1 MKDIQK
7 SRLVNLDEAITE
19 LANAVIIQAVD
30 DWRHTYRDSDKYD
43 IEKFFLSPWFDTLA
57 RNSVKGK
64 AVLEFLREEESLR
77 QSKRGY

>member
-7 SRLVNLDEAITE
+7 SRMVNLDEAISE

-30 DWRHTYRDSDKYD
+30 DWRHTLRDSDRID

-57 RNSVKGK
+57 RGSIKGK
-64 AVLEFLREEESLR
+64 DLLEFLREEESLR